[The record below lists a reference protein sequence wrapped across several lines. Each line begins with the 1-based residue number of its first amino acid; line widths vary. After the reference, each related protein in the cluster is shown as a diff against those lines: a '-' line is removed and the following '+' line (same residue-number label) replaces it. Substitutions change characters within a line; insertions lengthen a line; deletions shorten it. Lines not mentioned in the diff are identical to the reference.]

1 VVFHTRRMVRDELAK
16 YQAAD
21 DLMQCADLA
30 AVQAL
35 VQKLMEY
42 ETSG

>member
-1 VVFHTRRMVRDELAK
+1 MVRDELAK